1 MMPDATV
8 ASTLDLHGIGVLA
21 ATAVAFV
28 LFAMPRVPIQASALG
43 VLVFIPLAFAV
54 FPYYR
59 DGHAVDPQGFF
70 YGFGHDALIAICG
83 LMLIGQGLVRSGAL
97 EPVAKLLARLW
108 SFSPALGLLVVLSAT
123 MALSAVVNDTP
134 IIVLMIPV
142 LIGLGQRSNISP
154 ARLLLPVNYAVLIGG
169 MATTI
174 GTSTNLLVVSIAADH
189 GTVRFAMFD
198 FLPVVLPAA
207 AVALPYLW
215 LVVPRLLTPREP
227 HETASLRL
235 YDAVLHVSEDSPI
248 VGKTLQDLF
257 NASHGKFRPTQ
268 IRRGPGISLVR
279 LPTMHIAA
287 GDRLVL
293 RDTAAHLKAYEEQFA
308 LSLHNLDDST
318 VADANGGHL
327 KTGDQRMAEVVVTP
341 NSPHIGSTLQ
351 QLRFVERYGLV
362 VLAIYRSSLEQTYP
376 LDNIGAVPLTAGDVL
391 LVQGEARDVTAL
403 GGEDGY
409 LVLDGAIDL
418 PRTDRAPI
426 SLAILGLVV
435 LAAAFKILP
444 MYLAATS
451 GVLVMLATRC
461 LRADDLGAAMKSEVI
476 LLVASSLALAK
487 AMDVTGVT
495 TFLAE
500 QLVASIID
508 LPPIYIVGGL
518 MAFVAV
524 LTNFVSNNA
533 AAAIGTPIAVAI
545 AARLGLPAEA
555 LVLAIMFGCN
565 LSYATPIG
573 YQTNLLVM
581 SAARYKFHDF
591 LLAGAPLLLL
601 MVGTLTW
608 SIGKHYG
615 LLPP

>member
-1 MMPDATV
+1 MPDLTA
-8 ASTLDLHGIGVLA
+8 ALTLDVHGIGVLA
-21 ATAVAFV
+21 ATAIAFV
-28 LFAMPRVPIQASALG
+28 LFALPRVPIQATALG

-54 FPYYR
+54 FPYHQ

-83 LMLIGQGLVRSGAL
+83 LMLIGQGLVRAGAL

-108 SFSPALGLLVVLSAT
+108 SFSPALGLLLVLTAT
-123 MALSAVVNDTP
+123 MALSGVVNDTP

-207 AVALPYLW
+207 ALALPYLW
-215 LVVPRLLTPREP
+215 LVVPRLLPPREP

-248 VGKTLQDLF
+248 VGKTLRDLF
-257 NASHGKFRPTQ
+257 NATQGKFRPTQ

-279 LPTMHIAA
+279 LPTMRIAA

-293 RDTAAHLKAYEEQFA
+293 RDTAAHLKEYEDQFA

-318 VADANGGHL
+318 VADVNGGHL

-351 QLRFVERYGLV
+351 QLHFVERYGLV
-362 VLAIYRSSLEQTYP
+362 VLAIYRSSLERTYP
-376 LDNIGAVPLTAGDVL
+376 LDNIGAVPLIAGDVL
-391 LVQGEARDVTAL
+391 LVQGEAKDVKAL
-403 GGEDGY
+403 GVEDGY

-435 LAAAFKILP
+435 FAAAAKILP
-444 MYLAATS
+444 MYLAAIS
-451 GVLVMLATRC
+451 GVLAMLATRC

-495 TFLAE
+495 AYLAE
-500 QLVASIID
+500 RLVANIID

-518 MAFVAV
+518 MAFIAV

-533 AAAIGTPIAVAI
+533 AAAIGTPIAI
-545 AARLGLPAEA
+545 ATAGRLGLPAEA

-591 LLAGAPLLLL
+591 LTAGAPLLLL

-608 SIGKHYG
+608 SIGRHYG